1 LVVLDMPLGDVYGDH
16 WSISG
21 VNVPDDASADEAV
34 LLPCRNP
41 LMLLKP
47 AVWCWMHGIHHLA
60 LATLAANPF
69 ADATPAFF
77 VQFEKML
84 QTAIGGRVEITR
96 PFEQL
101 TKKQVLEM
109 SRHVP
114 LELTFSCLAPVD
126 GLHCGH
132 CNKCAERRRAF
143 REIGMVDPTEYTAVV
158 LADGA
163 SGGGCAV

>member
-1 LVVLDMPLGDVYGDH
+1 
-16 WSISG
+16 
-21 VNVPDDASADEAV
+21 
-34 LLPCRNP
+34 
-41 LMLLKP
+41 MLLKP

-60 LATLAANPF
+60 LATLAASPF

-109 SRHVP
+109 GRHLP
-114 LELTFSCLAPVD
+114 LGLTFSCLAPV
-126 GLHCGH
+126 GGMHCGH